1 MRALALILAAIAA
14 ISCAAGPAAQEKRVF
29 ENTRVERIHAPRST
43 WIVGPQ
49 EGSPPG
55 PARFELRALVE
66 NDRLLF
72 IQLAVDSGDYAWRL
86 FSGAADEFGN
96 ELDFVSLNQHS
107 FDPDRRTS
115 FQQETEKWAVRLSKN
130 RLEEAAQKGL
140 VVEALGSKGKSRIS
154 VKPSYIQGFLRKL
167 DFYLAW
173 P

>member
-1 MRALALILAAIAA
+1 MRKLALILAALAA
-14 ISCAAGPAAQEKRVF
+14 ISCAVGSAALEKRIF
-29 ENTRVERIHAPRST
+29 ESTRVERIHAPRST

-49 EGSPPG
+49 QGSPLG

-72 IQLAVDSGDYAWRL
+72 IQLAVDSGDYSWRL
-86 FSGAADEFGN
+86 FSSAADESGN
-96 ELDFVSLNQHS
+96 ELDFVALNNHR
-107 FDPDRRTS
+107 FDPARRTS

-130 RLEEAAQKGL
+130 RLEEAAQEGL
-140 VVEALGSKGKSRIS
+140 VVEALGIKGKSRIFI
-154 VKPSYIQGFLRKL
+154 KPPYIQGFLRKL